1 MCKFSNLARRLK
13 RLPLAMLL
21 LAMAVFGWGL
31 HYKLTLYGSGAQVQA
46 SEPAAKL
53 LSERERDNQK
63 IGQSV
68 ELSKPPIEPAYVPA
82 LALALTLLVM
92 QVRSSDFED
101 VGEVPRADFPS
112 MENSLFMRPPPA
124 APYFA

>member
-1 MCKFSNLARRLK
+1 MCNFSNLDRRLK

-31 HYKLTLYGSGAQVQA
+31 HYKLTLYVSGPQVQA

-53 LSERERDNQK
+53 LSERERDNQN
-63 IGQSV
+63 IAQSV
-68 ELSKPPIEPAYVPA
+68 ELSKPPIEPVYVSA
-82 LALALTLLVM
+82 LAFTLLVL

-112 MENSLFMRPPPA
+112 LENSLFMRPPPA